1 MAKNYGQRARV
12 CMHGVIKILHGLEY
26 PIFWPH
32 GARLRIDMIE
42 GHIYSNILSSFTV
55 QHY

>member
-42 GHIYSNILSSFTV
+42 GHIYSNILS
-55 QHY
+55 